1 LAFIKSKFLISPT
14 LVACVVIAGVIA
26 DQCSHPT
33 NPTLQIKNPAELLVA
48 DNEIPGWVLSADQLS
63 VDGVAY
69 NNDDLYRLRDG
80 PGEDFVQNGFVNGA
94 FGQYIDT
101 NRSPGSPVNLSLEIY
116 NQSTHSN
123 ALKVLHIFDAPG
135 EQYEFFKNLGDVARG
150 DTTVATHFLEM
161 VHKTC
166 YVRLNIYDRG
176 AATDSLD
183 RQILIDFGVAIVKR
197 IDTALKP

>member
-1 LAFIKSKFLISPT
+1 
-14 LVACVVIAGVIA
+14 VIAGVIA
-26 DQCSHPT
+26 DRCSHPTNT

-48 DNEIPGWVLSADQLS
+48 DNEIPGWVSSPDQLS

-69 NNDDLYRLRDG
+69 NIDDLYRLRDG

-94 FGQYIDT
+94 FRQYIDT
-101 NRSPGSPVNLSLEIY
+101 NRSPGSIVNLSFEIY
-116 NQSTHSN
+116 NQSTYSN
-123 ALKVLHIFDAPG
+123 ALKVFHVFDVPG
-135 EQYEFFKNLGDVARG
+135 EQFEIFKNLGETARG

-166 YVRLNIYDRG
+166 YVRLIIYDRG